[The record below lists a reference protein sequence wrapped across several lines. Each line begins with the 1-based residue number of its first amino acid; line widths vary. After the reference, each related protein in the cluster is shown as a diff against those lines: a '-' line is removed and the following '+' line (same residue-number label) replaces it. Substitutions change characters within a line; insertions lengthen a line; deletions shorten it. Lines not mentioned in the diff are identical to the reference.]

1 MRKSTEKYDVSNE
14 YISQVVHFIED
25 HFTSDINIESFSEL
39 VPLSR
44 RNLELKFKEEMGTTI
59 YQFILGRRIDY
70 FANLLL
76 TTDRTLYDMAL
87 ESGFNDCKNIS
98 RIFKKMKG
106 YTPIEYR
113 KKYFNVDI
121 ANVF

>member
-1 MRKSTEKYDVSNE
+1 
-14 YISQVVHFIED
+14 
-25 HFTSDINIESFSEL
+25 
-39 VPLSR
+39 
-44 RNLELKFKEEMGTTI
+44 MGTTI